1 MTDNAGLNSVF
12 VAGVIFG
19 VGSLML
25 LPTTETYH
33 HLATEENL
41 RESLISRDES
51 SSIDTSDAINLEKA
65 EKTTA
70 GTD

>member
-1 MTDNAGLNSVF
+1 
-12 VAGVIFG
+12 
-19 VGSLML
+19 ML